1 MDGVN
6 FSQLMPMLAALKDDP
21 EAVKALSSLM
31 GALSGQKSEPKAP
44 RVEANGDGLAAILSL
59 LQGKNE
65 QQTSKE
71 APPLCKVFG
80 TQDEMKNRIALLCAV
95 KPYLSEAR
103 QQKLE
108 TVIKLLRLA
117 ELGTLGKLLG

>member
-21 EAVKALSSLM
+21 EAIKALSSLM

-65 QQTSKE
+65 QQTPKE
-71 APPLCKVFG
+71 APPPGKAFG
-80 TQDEMKNRIALLCAV
+80 SQEEMKNRIALLCAV

>member
-21 EAVKALSSLM
+21 EAIKVLSSLM
-31 GALSGQKSEPKAP
+31 GALSGQKSEPKPPKA
-44 RVEANGDGLAAILSL
+44 EANGDGLAAILSL

-65 QQTSKE
+65 PSPPKE
-71 APPLCKVFG
+71 ASPTGKAFG
-80 TQDEMKNRIALLCAV
+80 SQEEMKNRIALLCAV